1 MTKLHAGLATLGKLI
16 EKAGLVIEEAV
27 AATEVRGQGW
37 VPAPVGQNS
46 KVKVTF
52 MNCRSYQKK
61 REETTGERE
70 KFKIA
75 SLNKTSREG
84 KKIGFSPNVR

>member
-1 MTKLHAGLATLGKLI
+1 MATLGKTI
-16 EKAGLVIEEAV
+16 EMAGLVIEEAV
-27 AATEVRGQGW
+27 EATEVRCKGW
-37 VPAPVGQNS
+37 VPVPVGQNS

-84 KKIGFSPNVR
+84 KNLVFPPM